1 MLVSK
6 QNFNATVSKA
16 HVPFF
21 LLQLAF
27 AVKTSSKHKA
37 GVWARPAMAMLW
49 SCHVIW
55 LTVYIDLHWLTLT
68 YCNTYSDYLRLTLL
82 LILMRYVMILLIL
95 TVFCVGTS
103 RLQSTETPRPVL
115 AHLVSIPVL
124 RHLRQLPRTSRQQ
137 ILPLPSRIPDL
148 LQFRSEK
155 CVKGYERHWKT
166 MLGRILEAHK
176 DTLHAFP

>member
-6 QNFNATVSKA
+6 QNFKATVSKA

-68 YCNTYSDYLRLTLL
+68 YIDLHWLTLTYCNTYSDYLRLTLL

-103 RLQSTETPRPVL
+103 RLQSTETPEAPEAPEAGPGAPGVHTCPAPSSAAPPNIATANL
-115 AHLVSIPVL
+115 ASAK
-124 RHLRQLPRTSRQQ
+124 
-137 ILPLPSRIPDL
+137 PDPGSL
-148 LQFRSEK
+148 A
-155 CVKGYERHWKT
+155 
-166 MLGRILEAHK
+166 I
-176 DTLHAFP
+176 